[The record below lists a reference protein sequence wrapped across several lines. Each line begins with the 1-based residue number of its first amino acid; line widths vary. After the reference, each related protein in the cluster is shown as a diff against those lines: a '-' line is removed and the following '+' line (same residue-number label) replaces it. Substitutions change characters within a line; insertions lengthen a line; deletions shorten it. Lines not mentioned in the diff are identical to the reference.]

1 MDFHPQ
7 PQAGDAQAVGLPGP
21 RARHAANGL
30 TVLRCHRPGQQVVAV
45 EVNLDA
51 PLDAEPEGL
60 DGVATIM
67 ARALS
72 EGTDKH
78 SAEEFAAELERCG
91 ATLDA
96 HADHPGVRVSL
107 EVPVSRL
114 PKALGLLA
122 DALRAPAFPDSEV
135 ERLVRNRLDEI
146 PHELAN
152 PARRAAKELSK
163 ELFPA
168 DSADVPPAPG
178 HRGDGRGDRLRGRT
192 RLLRGARPPR
202 HGHRRGRR
210 RPHRHRPGRRCSA
223 TPWAPGPART
233 AEPRP
238 VPPVTADDTGR
249 VVIVDRP
256 GAVQTQ
262 LLIGRDRRR
271 PARPRV
277 ARAGAR
283 HVLPGRHPHLPP
295 GPGAARGEGLHLR
308 RARLRPGAALRRRT
322 ARAPRCSPSAARWT
336 PRITG
341 PALDDLWKVLRTLAA
356 EGLTDAERDVAVQNL
371 VGVAPLKYETAAAV
385 AGTLADQVEQH
396 LPDDY
401 QAQLYAQL
409 AETGTV
415 EATAAAVSAFPV
427 DRLVTVLVGDAA
439 QIEEPVAGPG
449 HRRGE
454 GRHRLSA
461 DRRSRQRPATEGPR
475 RRDESARALLYVRI
489 DGEVACLPCGMRYKT
504 PCPFGD

>member
-1 MDFHPQ
+1 MSDAEITSMEFHPQ
-7 PQAGDAQAVGLPGP
+7 PQAGEAKPWAFPAP
-21 RARHAANGL
+21 ERATLDNGL

-45 EVNLDA
+45 EIILDA
-51 PLDAEPEGL
+51 PLDAEPDGL

-78 SAEEFAAELERCG
+78 TAEEFAAELERCG

-107 EVPVSRL
+107 EVPASRL

-122 DALRAPAFPDSEV
+122 EALRAPAFADSEV
-135 ERLVRNRLDEI
+135 DRLVRNRLDEI

-152 PARRAAKELSK
+152 PSRRAAKQLSA

-168 DSADVPPAPG
+168 DVRMSRPRQGSEETVARIDSAAVRGFYEAYVRPATTTAVVV
-178 HRGDGRGDRLRGRT
+178 GDYTGTDLDAVLAET
-192 RLLRGARPPR
+192 LGAWT
-202 HGHRRGRR
+202 GG
-210 RPHRHRPGRRCSA
+210 SA
-223 TPWAPGPART
+223 Q
-233 AEPRP
+233 PRP

-262 LLIGRDRRR
+262 LLLGRIGPDRHD
-271 PARPRV
+271 RV
-277 ARAGAR
+277 WAAQVLGTYCLGGTLTSRLDRVLREEKGYTYGVRAFGQ
-283 HVLPGRHPHLPP
+283 VLRSAPDGT
-295 GPGAARGEGLHLR
+295 GAAMLAISG
-308 RARLRPGAALRRRT
+308 
-322 ARAPRCSPSAARWT
+322 SVDT
-336 PRITG
+336 PHTG
-341 PALDDLWKVLRTLAA
+341 PALEDLWTVLRTLAA

-371 VGVAPLKYETAAAV
+371 VGVAPLKFETAAAV

-401 QAQLYAQL
+401 QAQLYVRL

-427 DRLVTVLVGDAA
+427 DRLVTVLVGDAS
-439 QIEEPVAGPG
+439 QIEEPVK
-449 HRRGE
+449 
-454 GRHRLSA
+454 
-461 DRRSRQRPATEGPR
+461 
-475 RRDESARALLYVRI
+475 ALGI
-489 DGEVACLPCGMRYKT
+489 GEVTVVTG
-504 PCPFGD
+504 

>member
-1 MDFHPQ
+1 MSDAAVTMDFHPQ
-7 PQAGDAQAVGLPGP
+7 PTPGT
-21 RARHAANGL
+21 ARPWAFPAPDRGTLDNGL

-45 EVNLDA
+45 EISLDA

-114 PKALGLLA
+114 HKALGLLSE
-122 DALRAPAFPDSEV
+122 ALIAPAFEAGEV

-146 PHELAN
+146 PHETAN
-152 PARRAAKELSK
+152 PGRRAAKQLSK

-168 DSADVPPAPG
+168 SLRVSRPRQGTEETVARIDAAAVRAFYEAHVRPATATAVIVGDLTDVDLDGVLGDSLGAWT
-178 HRGDGRGDRLRGRT
+178 GDK
-192 RLLRGARPPR
+192 
-202 HGHRRGRR
+202 
-210 RPHRHRPGRRCSA
+210 
-223 TPWAPGPART
+223 

-238 VPPVTADDTGR
+238 VPAITADDTGR

-262 LLIGRDRRR
+262 LLIGRVGGDRHDRVW
-271 PARPRV
+271 PAQVLGTYCLGGTLTSRLDRV
-277 ARAGAR
+277 LREEKGYTYGVRAFGQVLRSAPDGSGASMLAISGS
-283 HVLPGRHPHLPP
+283 VD
-295 GPGAARGEGLHLR
+295 
-308 RARLRPGAALRRRT
+308 
-322 ARAPRCSPSAARWT
+322 T
-336 PRITG
+336 PNTG
-341 PALDDLWKVLRTLAA
+341 PALEDLWKVLRTLAA

-371 VGVAPLKYETAAAV
+371 VGVAPLKYETAASV
-385 AGTLADQVEQH
+385 AATLADQVEQH

-401 QAQLYAQL
+401 QAQMYVRL

-415 EATAAAVSAFPV
+415 EATAAVVGAFPV
-427 DRLVTVLVGDAA
+427 DRLVTVLVGDAS
-439 QIEEPVAGPG
+439 QIEEPVK
-449 HRRGE
+449 
-454 GRHRLSA
+454 
-461 DRRSRQRPATEGPR
+461 
-475 RRDESARALLYVRI
+475 ALGI
-489 DGEVACLPCGMRYKT
+489 GEVRVVTG
-504 PCPFGD
+504 

>member
-1 MDFHPQ
+1 MTELATMDFHPQ
-7 PQAGDAQAVGLPGP
+7 PQAGQPKPWAFPAPERGTLD
-21 RARHAANGL
+21 NGL

-45 EVNLDA
+45 EVLLAA
-51 PLDAEPEGL
+51 PLEAEPAGL

-67 ARALS
+67 ARAFS
-72 EGTDKH
+72 EGTDKL

-96 HADHPGVRVSL
+96 HADHPGVRLSL

-122 DALRAPAFPDSEV
+122 DALRAPAFAESEV

-146 PHELAN
+146 PHETAN

-168 DSADVPPAPG
+168 TSRMSRPRQGTEATVQKIDSTAVRAFFDKHVRPATSTAVIV
-178 HRGDGRGDRLRGRT
+178 GDLTGVDLDALIAETLGDWTG
-192 RLLRGARPPR
+192 
-202 HGHRRGRR
+202 
-210 RPHRHRPGRRCSA
+210 SS
-223 TPWAPGPART
+223 

-238 VPPVTADDTGR
+238 VPPVAADDTGR
-249 VVIVDRP
+249 VIIVDRP

-262 LLIGRDRRR
+262 LLIGRVGADRHDRVW
-271 PARPRV
+271 PAQVLGTYCLGGTLTSRLDRV
-277 ARAGAR
+277 LREEKGYTYGVRAFGQ
-283 HVLPGRHPHLPP
+283 VLR
-295 GPGAARGEGLHLR
+295 AAPDGTGIAML
-308 RARLRPGAALRRRT
+308 AISG
-322 ARAPRCSPSAARWT
+322 SVDT
-336 PRITG
+336 PNTG

-371 VGVAPLKYETAAAV
+371 VGVAPLKFETAAAV
-385 AGTLADQVEQH
+385 AGTLADQVEQY

-401 QAQLYAQL
+401 QATLYQQL
-409 AETGTV
+409 AATGTV

-439 QIEEPVAGPG
+439 QIQEPVK
-449 HRRGE
+449 
-454 GRHRLSA
+454 
-461 DRRSRQRPATEGPR
+461 
-475 RRDESARALLYVRI
+475 ALGI
-489 DGEVACLPCGMRYKT
+489 GEVTVVSAE
-504 PCPFGD
+504 

>member
-1 MDFHPQ
+1 MSDAAAALTSMEFHPQ
-7 PQAGDAQAVGLPGP
+7 PQPGT
-21 RARHAANGL
+21 ARPWAFPAPERGALDNGL

-45 EVNLDA
+45 EIFFDA
-51 PLDAEPEGL
+51 PLEAEPAGL

-78 SAEEFAAELERCG
+78 TAEEFAAELERCG

-114 PKALGLLA
+114 PKALGLLSE
-122 DALRAPAFPDSEV
+122 ALIAPAFDDSEI

-146 PHELAN
+146 PHETAN
-152 PARRAAKELSK
+152 PARRAAKQLSK

-168 DSADVPPAPG
+168 GSRMSRPRQGTEETVAAIDATAVRAFFTAHIRPATATAVVVGDLTDVDLDEVLAETLG
-178 HRGDGRGDRLRGRT
+178 AWTGD
-192 RLLRGARPPR
+192 
-202 HGHRRGRR
+202 
-210 RPHRHRPGRRCSA
+210 
-223 TPWAPGPART
+223 T

-238 VPPVTADDTGR
+238 VPPITADDTGR

-262 LLIGRDRRR
+262 LLIGRVGADRHDRVW
-271 PARPRV
+271 PAQVLGTYCLGGTLTSRLDRV
-277 ARAGAR
+277 LREEKGYTYGVR
-283 HVLPGRHPHLPP
+283 SFGQVLRSDAEGN
-295 GPGAARGEGLHLR
+295 GAAMLAISG
-308 RARLRPGAALRRRT
+308 
-322 ARAPRCSPSAARWT
+322 SVDT
-336 PRITG
+336 PNTG

-371 VGVAPLKYETAAAV
+371 VGVAPLKYETAASV

-396 LPDDY
+396 LPDDF
-401 QAQLYAQL
+401 QAQLYARL

-415 EATAAAVSAFPV
+415 EATAAVVNAFPV

-439 QIEEPVAGPG
+439 QIEEPV
-449 HRRGE
+449 
-454 GRHRLSA
+454 
-461 DRRSRQRPATEGPR
+461 
-475 RRDESARALLYVRI
+475 RALGI
-489 DGEVACLPCGMRYKT
+489 GEVTVVTG
-504 PCPFGD
+504 